1 MLITYLKETGELVP
15 PILTSDTP
23 LTLVDVLGEE
33 KGNIYSLIYDY
44 INIQDNME
52 VFNNT
57 KKYYVD
63 IEAKELKIRQVDEIK
78 YLF

>member
-63 IEAKELKIRQVDEIK
+63 IETKELKIRQVDEIK